1 MSTIQST
8 TPLYSVTT
16 NASGG
21 IATSA
26 AATAAATDTSADVAN
41 RFLTLLVSQLQNQD
55 PLNPLDNA
63 QVTSQLAQLST
74 VNGINKLNDTMS
86 ALAASIGANQY
97 LQAASLVGR
106 EVLTPGS
113 GLLLAESKGGG
124 GFTLPASA
132 DKVSVTI
139 TDAAGQRIRQ
149 FEIGPL
155 AAGTQRFDW
164 DGKTDTGATAKD
176 GSYTFKVT
184 QVADGKTTE
193 LETLAVGKVTGIVPG
208 SNGTQV
214 QVAGV
219 GLVDIAGV
227 KQIN

>member
-8 TPLYSVTT
+8 NPLYSVATD
-16 NASGG
+16 ASGG
-21 IATSA
+21 ITASSTA
-26 AATAAATDTSADVAN
+26 KAAATDTSADVAN

-113 GLLLAESKGGG
+113 GLTLAEAKGGG
-124 GFTLPASA
+124 GFSLPTAA

-164 DGKTDTGATAKD
+164 DGKTDNGAMAKD
-176 GSYTFKVT
+176 GSYTFTVT

-193 LETLAVGKVTGIVPG
+193 LETLSVGKVTGIVPG

-219 GLVDIAGV
+219 GLVDITGV
-227 KQIN
+227 RQIN

>member
-8 TPLYSVTT
+8 APLYSVTT
-16 NASGG
+16 DASG
-21 IATSA
+21 AVSTSST
-26 AATAAATDTSADVAN
+26 ATAAKTDTSADVAN

-74 VNGINKLNDTMS
+74 VNGINKLNETMS

-113 GLLLAESKGGG
+113 SLMLADAKGGG
-124 GFTLPASA
+124 GFTLPTSA

-149 FEIGPL
+149 FDIGPL

-164 DGKTDTGATAKD
+164 DGKTDSGGTAKD
-176 GSYTFKVT
+176 GSYTFTVT
-184 QVADGKTTE
+184 QVAEGKTTE
-193 LETLAVGKVTGIVPG
+193 LETLSVGKVTGIVPG

-219 GLVDIAGV
+219 GLVDITGV